1 MKKEETKQSDLSR
14 LMGYAGNYRYF
25 TYASWVLSAVSAL
38 VALVPFVY
46 IWKVLRDVLAAAP
59 NYAQAVNIPH
69 YGWMAVLFAVLSY
82 LIYIAALMCSH
93 LSAFRVATNLRL
105 AVSEHLAV
113 LPLGFAENFGSGK
126 LRKIIHESTG
136 AAETYLAHQLPDQY
150 NAIAT
155 PVGLLVLLLAFD
167 WRLGLLSLAPVALAF
182 LIMATMTGKQMVEKM
197 RQYGNALEAMSNEA
211 VEYVRGIPVVKTFG
225 QSVFSFKKFKATIDE
240 YEKWVISY
248 TKDLRL
254 PMMFYTAA
262 VNGVFAFLIA
272 GGLLFTAHGVTPEF
286 LLNLLFYIIIT
297 PVISLTLTRMMYMS
311 ESKMV
316 VADALARIDSVLEA
330 APMQIR
336 AVPQHPQDASVA
348 LQNVHFSYDGK
359 NEVIKGVSL
368 EIQPGQTVAFVG
380 PSGGGKST
388 LANLV
393 CRFFDVQSGSV
404 RVGGAD
410 VRAIPKEELMDTI
423 SFVFQNSRLLKGSI
437 LDNVRLGRP
446 QATEAEVLVA
456 LKAAQCMDIIEK
468 FPAGIHTVIGTKGVY
483 LSGGEQQRIAIARA
497 MLKNA
502 PILILDEATAFA
514 DPDNEAKVQAAF
526 ARLAKGKTVLM
537 IAHRLST
544 VANADCIYVVQDGR
558 ITETG
563 TKDELCAQ
571 NGLFSR
577 MWQEYQVSVQWKV
590 AKEG

>member
-1 MKKEETKQSDLSR
+1 MKKQSDLSR

-46 IWKVLRDVLAAAP
+46 IWKILRDVLNAAP

-113 LPLGFAENFGSGK
+113 LPLGFSENFGSGK

-136 AAETYLAHQLPDQY
+136 SAETYLAHQLPDQY

-167 WRLGLLSLAPVALAF
+167 WRLGLLSLAPVVLAF
-182 LIMATMTGKQMVEKM
+182 LIMATMTGKRMAEKM

-272 GGLLFTAHGVTPEF
+272 GGLLFTAHGVTTEF

-330 APMQIR
+330 APMQVQD
-336 AVPQHPQDASVA
+336 VPQHPQDASVT
-348 LQNVHFSYDGK
+348 LQDVHFSYDGK
-359 NEVIKGVSL
+359 TEVIKGVSL
-368 EIQPGQTVAFVG
+368 EIQPGQTMAFVG
-380 PSGGGKST
+380 PSGGGKT
-388 LANLV
+388 TV
-393 CRFFDVQSGSV
+393 
-404 RVGGAD
+404 
-410 VRAIPKEELMDTI
+410 
-423 SFVFQNSRLLKGSI
+423 SRLAARFWDYQKGSI
-437 LDNVRLGRP
+437 TVGGMEVSRIDPEKLMSLYSIVFQDVTLFDNTILENIRLGRKG
-446 QATEAEVLVA
+446 ATDEEVL
-456 LKAAQCMDIIEK
+456 AAAKLANCEEFAEK
-468 FPAGIHTVIGTKGVY
+468 LPDKWNTNIGENGCA
-483 LSGGEQQRIAIARA
+483 LSGGERQRISIARA
-497 MLKNA
+497 FLKDA
-502 PILILDEATAFA
+502 PIILLDEATASL
-514 DPDNEAKVQAAF
+514 DVENETAIQEALS
-526 ARLAKGKTVLM
+526 RLIMDKTVLI
-537 IAHRLST
+537 IAHRMRT
-544 VANADCIYVVQDGR
+544 VSSADKIVVLKDGAVAEQGAPAQLLHKGG
-558 ITETG
+558 IFAHMVQLQ
-563 TKDELCAQ
+563 TKSQGWSLVKA
-571 NGLFSR
+571 
-577 MWQEYQVSVQWKV
+577 
-590 AKEG
+590 

>member
-1 MKKEETKQSDLSR
+1 MKKQSSLSR
-14 LMGYAGNYRYF
+14 LMTYAGAHKYL
-25 TYASWVLSAVSAL
+25 TYASWLLSALSAFM
-38 VALVPFVY
+38 ALVPFWY
-46 IWKVLRDVLAAAP
+46 IWRILQEVLRVAPDFARAEFLAA
-59 NYAQAVNIPH
+59 
-69 YGWMAVLFAVLSY
+69 YGWAAVGFAVLSV
-82 LIYIAALMCSH
+82 LIYIAGLMCSH
-93 LSAFRVATNLRL
+93 LSAFRIASNLRKETL
-105 AVSEHLAV
+105 RHIVQ
-113 LPLGFAENFGSGK
+113 LPLGEAERFGSGK
-126 LRKIIHESTG
+126 LRKIVDESS
-136 AAETYLAHQLPDQY
+136 AATETYLAHQLPDM
-150 NAIAT
+150 AGSIAT
-155 PVGLLVLLLAFD
+155 PIGLLVLLLVFD
-167 WRLGLLSLAPVALAF
+167 WRLGLLSLAPVVLAF
-182 LIMATMTGKQMVEKM
+182 LIMATMTGKRMVEKM

-225 QSVFSFKKFKATIDE
+225 QSVFSFKKFKAAIDE

-297 PVISLTLTRMMYMS
+297 PVISLTLTRIMYMS
-311 ESKMV
+311 ENKMV

-330 APMQIR
+330 APMQVQ
-336 AVPQHPQDASVA
+336 AVPQHPKDSSVT
-348 LQNVHFSYDGK
+348 LRDVHFSYDGK
-359 NEVIKGVSL
+359 TEVIKGVSL
-368 EIQPGQTVAFVG
+368 DIQPGQTVAFVG

-446 QATEAEVLVA
+446 QATEAEVLAA
-456 LKAAQCMDIIEK
+456 LKAAQCMDIVEK

-497 MLKNA
+497 MLKNV

-526 ARLAKGKTVLM
+526 AQLAKGKTVLM

-544 VANADCIYVVQDGR
+544 VANADCIYVVQDGQ
-558 ITETG
+558 IVESG

-571 NGLFSR
+571 NGLFAR
-577 MWQEYQVSVQWKV
+577 MWQDYQASVQWKV

>member
-1 MKKEETKQSDLSR
+1 MKKQSDLSR

-38 VALVPFVY
+38 VALVPFMY
-46 IWKVLRDVLAAAP
+46 IWKILRDVLNAAP
-59 NYAQAVNIPH
+59 DYAQAVNIPH
-69 YGWMAVLFAVLSY
+69 YGWMAVLFAVLAY

-105 AVSEHLAV
+105 EVSEHLAT
-113 LPLGFAENFGSGK
+113 LPLGFTETFGSGK

-136 AAETYLAHQLPDQY
+136 AAETFLAHQLPDKY
-150 NAIAT
+150 NAMAT
-155 PVGLLVLLLAFD
+155 PIGLLVLLLVFD
-167 WRLGLLSLAPVALAF
+167 WRLGLLSLVPVALGF
-182 LIMATMTGKQMVEKM
+182 VIMSAMTGRRMADKM
-197 RQYGNALEAMSNEA
+197 RQYGNALESMSNEA

-240 YEKWVISY
+240 YEKWVIAY
-248 TKDLRL
+248 TKELRM
-254 PMMFYTAA
+254 PMMLYTAA
-262 VNGVFAFLIA
+262 INGVFAFLIV
-272 GGLLFTAHGVTPEF
+272 GGLLFTRNGVTSEF

-297 PVISLTLTRMMYMS
+297 PVISLTLTRIMYMS
-311 ESKMV
+311 ENELV
-316 VADALARIDSVLEA
+316 VADALARVDSVLDAE
-330 APMQIR
+330 P
-336 AVPQHPQDASVA
+336 VPENDHPRHPKDASVS
-348 LQNVHFSYDGK
+348 LKDVHFSYDGK
-359 NEVIKGVSL
+359 TDVIKGVSL
-368 EIQPGQTVAFVG
+368 KIQPGQMVAFVG

-388 LANLV
+388 LANLI

-410 VRAIPKEELMDTI
+410 VRDIPKEELMDTI

-437 LDNVRLGRP
+437 LDNVRLGRA
-446 QATEAEVLVA
+446 QATEAEVLAA
-456 LKAAQCMDIIEK
+456 LKAAQCMDIVEK
-468 FPAGIHTVIGTKGVY
+468 FPEGIHTVIGTKGVY

-502 PILILDEATAFA
+502 PILLLDEATAFA

-526 ARLAKGKTVLM
+526 AQLAKGKTVLM

-544 VANADCIYVVQDGR
+544 VANADCIYVVQDGQ
-558 ITETG
+558 IVESG
-563 TKDELCAQ
+563 TKDALCAQ
-571 NGLFSR
+571 NGLFAR
-577 MWQEYQVSVQWKV
+577 MWQEYQASVQWKV

>member
-1 MKKEETKQSDLSR
+1 MKKQSDLSR

-46 IWKVLRDVLAAAP
+46 IWKILRDVLNAAP
-59 NYAQAVNIPH
+59 DYAQAVNIPH
-69 YGWMAVLFAVLSY
+69 YGWMAVLFAVLAY
-82 LIYIAALMCSH
+82 IIYIAALMCSH

-105 AVSEHLAV
+105 EVSEHLAT
-113 LPLGFAENFGSGK
+113 LPLGFTETFGSGK

-136 AAETYLAHQLPDQY
+136 AAETFLAHQLPDKY
-150 NAIAT
+150 NAMAT
-155 PVGLLVLLLAFD
+155 PIGLLVLLLVFD
-167 WRLGLLSLAPVALAF
+167 WRLGLLSLVPVALGF
-182 LIMATMTGKQMVEKM
+182 VIMSAMTGRRMADKM
-197 RQYGNALEAMSNEA
+197 RQYGNALESMSNEA

-240 YEKWVISY
+240 YEKWVIAY
-248 TKDLRL
+248 TKELRM
-254 PMMFYTAA
+254 PMMLYTAA
-262 VNGVFAFLIA
+262 INGVFAFLIV
-272 GGLLFTAHGVTPEF
+272 GGLLFTRNGVTSEF

-297 PVISLTLTRMMYMS
+297 PVISLTLTRIMYMS
-311 ESKMV
+311 ENELV
-316 VADALARIDSVLEA
+316 VADALARVDSVLDAE
-330 APMQIR
+330 P
-336 AVPQHPQDASVA
+336 VPENDHPRHPKDASVS
-348 LQNVHFSYDGK
+348 LKDVHFSYDSK
-359 NEVIKGVSL
+359 TDVIKGVSL
-368 EIQPGQTVAFVG
+368 KIQPGQMVAFVG

-388 LANLV
+388 LANLI

-404 RVGGAD
+404 RVGEAD
-410 VRAIPKEELMDTI
+410 VRDIPKEELMDTI

-437 LDNVRLGRP
+437 LDNVRLGRA
-446 QATEAEVLVA
+446 QATEAEVLAA
-456 LKAAQCMDIIEK
+456 LKAAQCMDIVEK

-502 PILILDEATAFA
+502 LILILDEATAFA

-526 ARLAKGKTVLM
+526 AQLAKGKTVLM

-544 VANADCIYVVQDGR
+544 VANADCIYVVQDGQ
-558 ITETG
+558 IAESG

-571 NGLFSR
+571 NGLFAR
-577 MWQEYQVSVQWKV
+577 MWQDYQTSVQWKV

>member
-1 MKKEETKQSDLSR
+1 MKKQSDLSR

-25 TYASWVLSAVSAL
+25 TYASWVLSAASAL

-46 IWKVLRDVLAAAP
+46 IWKILRDVLNAAP

-136 AAETYLAHQLPDQY
+136 AAEIYLAHQLPDQY

-167 WRLGLLSLAPVALAF
+167 WRLGLLSLAPVVLAF
-182 LIMATMTGKQMVEKM
+182 LIMATMTGKRMAEKM

-240 YEKWVISY
+240 YEKWVIAY
-248 TKDLRL
+248 TKELRM
-254 PMMFYTAA
+254 PMMLYTAA
-262 VNGVFAFLIA
+262 INGVFAFLIV
-272 GGLLFTAHGVTPEF
+272 GGLLFTRNGVTSEF

-297 PVISLTLTRMMYMS
+297 PVISLTLTRIMYMS
-311 ESKMV
+311 ENELV
-316 VADALARIDSVLEA
+316 VADALARVDSVLDAE
-330 APMQIR
+330 P
-336 AVPQHPQDASVA
+336 VPENDHPRHPKDASVS
-348 LQNVHFSYDGK
+348 LKDVHFSYDGK
-359 NEVIKGVSL
+359 TDVIKGVSL
-368 EIQPGQTVAFVG
+368 KIQPGQMVAFVG

-388 LANLV
+388 LANLI

-410 VRAIPKEELMDTI
+410 VRDIPKEELMDTI

-437 LDNVRLGRP
+437 LDNVRLGRA
-446 QATEAEVLVA
+446 QATEAEVLAA
-456 LKAAQCMDIIEK
+456 LKAAQCMDIVEK
-468 FPAGIHTVIGTKGVY
+468 FPEGIHTVIGTKGVY

-502 PILILDEATAFA
+502 PILLLDEATAFA
-514 DPDNEAKVQAAF
+514 DPDNEARVQAAF
-526 ARLAKGKTVLM
+526 AQLAKGKTVIM

-544 VANADCIYVVQDGR
+544 VANADCIYVVQDGQ
-558 ITETG
+558 IVESG
-563 TKDELCAQ
+563 TKDELCVQ
-571 NGLFSR
+571 NGLFAR
-577 MWQEYQVSVQWKV
+577 MWQDYQASVQWKV